1 MSKKTHTRQDAKKQY
16 LLTFATFKHA
26 VPQALQKLKGNVN
39 SLDISACT
47 SLERETV
54 APLAVKHPHSA
65 RYSAAAREHMPQ
77 ISRYHNAPDGAGLT
91 NHTQDTSSNKE
102 AEGETSTTLLV
113 NSLRL
118 TSWSVWIESFAK
130 PNTGKPICTRFRKYE
145 QICRLYSHGYQTI
158 VHCFDWKIRGFAP
171 CKTWYRCISI
181 N

>member
-1 MSKKTHTRQDAKKQY
+1 MSKKTHTRQDKEAVFTHLCDIQARCSSGPSKVKRQCKQPWY
-16 LLTFATFKHA
+16 LSLHFAW
-26 VPQALQKLKGNVN
+26 
-39 SLDISACT
+39 
-47 SLERETV
+47 ERETV

-113 NSLRL
+113 SSLRL
-118 TSWSVWIESFAK
+118 TSWCVWIESFAK

-158 VHCFDWKIRGFAP
+158 VHCSDWKIRGCAP